1 MRMLLDGIAALKFI
15 SNLKFA
21 HFSAVLHAHFYF
33 YMHLGSLLKKRKQI
47 KTFAKV
53 RQVKNNDLS
62 IVYQYFIKGIKTYQE
77 LRKIT

>member
-1 MRMLLDGIAALKFI
+1 
-15 SNLKFA
+15 
-21 HFSAVLHAHFYF
+21 
-33 YMHLGSLLKKRKQI
+33 LGSLLKKRKQI